1 MLKAG
6 DAAPDFTLPDEQDRP
21 VSLRELRAA
30 GPVVVFFYPRD
41 FTPVCTRE
49 ACMMRDAH
57 AELAAA
63 GITVVGI
70 SADSVASHER
80 FRDKHS
86 LPYTLLADVD
96 KRTIKAYGVDGP
108 LGFGVRRATF
118 LVGADGIVRDA
129 VNAALRVGAHEALL
143 RRALA
148 DAAAHTR

>member
-1 MLKAG
+1 MLAVG
-6 DAAPDFTLPDEQDRP
+6 DTAPEFALPDEDGNT
-21 VSLRELRAA
+21 VALSTLRAA

-57 AELAAA
+57 AELTAA
-63 GITVVGI
+63 GLTVVGI
-70 SADSVASHER
+70 SADSVSSHAR
-80 FRDKHS
+80 FRERHS
-86 LPYTLLADVD
+86 LPYRLLADED

-118 LVGADGIVRDA
+118 LIGADGRVQDV
-129 VNAALRVGAHEALL
+129 VNAALRIGKHAALV

-148 DAAAHTR
+148 AAR